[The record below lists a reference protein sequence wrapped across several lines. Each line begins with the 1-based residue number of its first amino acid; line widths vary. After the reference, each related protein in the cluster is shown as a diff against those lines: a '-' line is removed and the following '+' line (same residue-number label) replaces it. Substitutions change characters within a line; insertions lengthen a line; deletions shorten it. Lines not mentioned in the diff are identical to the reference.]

1 MLNVGMRRRVK
12 ALIFLVGAAVT
23 LFAINSFYLANHN
36 PMLEANTKNIDTTQ
50 VTPQKLFD
58 KSWQTIKNEY
68 YDPNFNHQRWGHG
81 KTDIKGKSK
90 LKKMPKLL

>member
-36 PMLEANTKNIDTTQ
+36 PMLEANTKILIQ
-50 VTPQKLFD
+50 L
-58 KSWQTIKNEY
+58 
-68 YDPNFNHQRWGHG
+68 
-81 KTDIKGKSK
+81 
-90 LKKMPKLL
+90 KLLHRNYLTKVGKQLKTNTMTPILTINDGGIGKQISRENQN